1 MKFITHFITYLFFLS
16 TILSPWTL
24 AWSQEKQLPKLTLG
38 VIPFQGKGVKDYE
51 AASLSERFHSELVK
65 TSQFRVV
72 ETERVTEV
80 LREKAYQ
87 QTGDVDNVAEVGKS
101 LGAQWMVTGTVGR
114 VGNTYTIDVRMID
127 VATRQVFLT
136 ADRDY
141 SGPID
146 GLLNYIDGIA
156 NELALKT
163 SDKLKTGGLEIEC
176 RPQGAFV
183 YIDGE
188 LKGTTPFRLNSL
200 RIGDHVVEIKKADYL
215 DWKETVTIEPLKQK
229 TIQARLK
236 KLFQLKILSMPPYA
250 KIYLSEAYLA
260 TTPWTGRLPEGSYK
274 IKVEKDQYL
283 TEEQI
288 VVLNRDGQVYFKL
301 TMKEAVPDNLADLR
315 QDRAREKPAIKK
327 GRKKW
332 PWLLGSAV
340 LLGGGLTAWLLLKG
354 DKEEN
359 GDVIVRR
366 RIRRGII
373 DCNKYSFKITNTKK
387 LKYNWIQL

>member
-1 MKFITHFITYLFFLS
+1 MKVFTHFVTYLFFLS
-16 TILSPWTL
+16 TILSPWTI

-72 ETERVTEV
+72 ETERVAEV

-101 LGAQWMVTGTVGR
+101 LGAQWMVTGAVGR

-156 NELALKT
+156 GELAVKT
-163 SDKLKTGGLEIEC
+163 SDKLKTGSLEIEC
-176 RPQGAFV
+176 TPQGAFV

-200 RIGDHVVEIKKADYL
+200 RIGEHEVEIKKANFL

-229 TIQARLK
+229 TMQARLK

-250 KIYLSEAYLA
+250 KIYLSETYLA
-260 TTPWTGRLPEGSYK
+260 ATPWTGRLPEGSYK

-283 TEEQI
+283 AEEKD
-288 VVLNRDGQVYFKL
+288 VKLNRDGQVYFKL

-315 QDRAREKPAIKK
+315 QDRPKEKPAIKK

-332 PWLLGSAV
+332 PWILGSAV
-340 LLGGGLTAWLLLKG
+340 LIGGGVTAWLLLKG

-359 GDVIVRR
+359 VDVI
-366 RIRRGII
+366 G
-373 DCNKYSFKITNTKK
+373 TPPEPPG
-387 LKYNWIQL
+387 L